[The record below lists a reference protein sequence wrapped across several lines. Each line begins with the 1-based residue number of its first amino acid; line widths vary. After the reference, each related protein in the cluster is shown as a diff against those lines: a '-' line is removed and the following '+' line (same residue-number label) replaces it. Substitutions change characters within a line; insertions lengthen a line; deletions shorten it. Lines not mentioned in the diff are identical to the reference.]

1 VSVPYDDDSPA
12 GFAFL
17 YATSGPNGAA
27 LGRFI
32 AAGLVQNNDGQNIS
46 IALGMIRV
54 AEDGDTA
61 KERTVVNA
69 TFRCEAQG
77 LVYLVAAFAGADG
90 QVQST
95 GSAILGCGTVAP
107 TPAAAGPPPPP
118 PIVPAASVAQWSL
131 TAVPGSVTP
140 AGLAVI
146 ATYID
151 DAPSGF
157 AVLSVASGAAHFT
170 KGSLTT
176 NDDGQNLIVASR
188 MISVTDD
195 ADPSAETTTV
205 TATAQ
210 CESSGTVLF
219 VLSVF
224 ADTGGVSSRGT
235 QITCDGPTA
244 TIAPP
249 PTLSSPPVIPTAL
262 PPCAPTP
269 VPGAPCRPPGD
280 VACPTPAA
288 TPVSIVCAV
297 RPPSTGDG
305 GLIAE

>member
-1 VSVPYDDDSPA
+1 
-12 GFAFL
+12 
-17 YATSGPNGAA
+17 
-27 LGRFI
+27 
-32 AAGLVQNNDGQNIS
+32 
-46 IALGMIRV
+46 MIRV

-69 TFRCEAQG
+69 TYRCEAQG
-77 LVYLVAAFAGADG
+77 LVYLVAAFAGVDG
-90 QVQST
+90 QVQSS

-118 PIVPAASVAQWSL
+118 PIVPAASVAQWGL
-131 TAVPGSVTP
+131 TVIRSSVTP
-140 AGLAVI
+140 ASLAVI
-146 ATYID
+146 ATYVD

-170 KGSLTT
+170 KGSLTS
-176 NDDGQNLIVASR
+176 NDDGQNVIVASR

-235 QITCDGPTA
+235 QITCDGPIA
-244 TIAPP
+244 TMAPP
-249 PTLSSPPVIPTAL
+249 PTLSSPPVIPTTL
-262 PPCAPTP
+262 PRCAPTP

-280 VACPTPAA
+280 VICPTPPGVLL
-288 TPVSIVCAV
+288 PVVCALLQ
-297 RPPSTGDG
+297 PPTTGDG
-305 GLIAE
+305 GLIPE